1 MNQIKLMQSL
11 KHVFGVVN
19 CRIKQIETIENLNFV
34 NLVLNVLDALIKL
47 FTLKETENILLITFV

>member
-1 MNQIKLMQSL
+1 MQSL